1 MCNQKI
7 SVCIYAALVS
17 QESNSWLFTWTGEDL
32 FFKPLLEQLGLS
44 TRASKVTWPE
54 IKREDEASVPSFLFS
69 VFLNLRAME
78 GFKEAMRSYRWPLFY
93 IWPWKFLSGTQDLW
107 CLQRKTNERRGDGFW
122 KSFENLVRC
131 ISDGRAMN
139 IAFYCGFK
147 VAK

>member
-54 IKREDEASVPSFLFS
+54 IKQGRMRLQYHPSFFQCFS
-69 VFLNLRAME
+69 TCELWKGLKRPWGVTGGLCFTFDLENFYLVLRTSGVFRGRQMSAEEMAFERVL
-78 GFKEAMRSYRWPLFY
+78 KT
-93 IWPWKFLSGTQDLW
+93 LSGASLMAGQWTLPFIVG
-107 CLQRKTNERRGDGFW
+107 LR
-122 KSFENLVRC
+122 
-131 ISDGRAMN
+131 
-139 IAFYCGFK
+139 
-147 VAK
+147 